1 MSLIQDF
8 LEEAE
13 RLKNNIPILN
23 GPCEEIELDY
33 ESEKKIYSFVGR
45 AKNSCDNYYGNQ
57 NVEITSFNDIDD
69 DGRRLYNLIFDWADL
84 IP

>member
-1 MSLIQDF
+1 MIQDF

-13 RLKNNIPILN
+13 RLKNNIAILN
-23 GPCEEIELDY
+23 EPCEEIELDY
-33 ESEKKIYSFVGR
+33 ESEKKIYNFVDR
-45 AKNSCDNYYGNQ
+45 VKYSCDIYYGNQ
-57 NVEITSFNDIDD
+57 NGEITSFNDIDD

>member
-23 GPCEEIELDY
+23 KPCEEIELDY
-33 ESEKKIYSFVGR
+33 ESKKKIYNFVGR
-45 AKNSCDNYYGNQ
+45 VKYSCDIYYGNQ
-57 NVEITSFNDIDD
+57 NGEITSFNDIDD

>member
-23 GPCEEIELDY
+23 EPCEEIELDY
-33 ESEKKIYSFVGR
+33 ESEKKIYNFVGSV
-45 AKNSCDNYYGNQ
+45 KYCCDIYYGNQ
-57 NVEITSFNDIDD
+57 NGEIRSFNDIDE